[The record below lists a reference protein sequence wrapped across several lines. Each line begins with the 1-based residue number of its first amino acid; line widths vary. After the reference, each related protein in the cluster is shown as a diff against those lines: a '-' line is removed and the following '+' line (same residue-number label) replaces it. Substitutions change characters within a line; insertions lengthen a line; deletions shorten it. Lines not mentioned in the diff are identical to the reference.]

1 LQTFSLKKIERLKRE
16 KIIKT
21 LFGGKAPSV
30 AAYPIR
36 AVFTLDATL
45 YTGDG
50 VPCQV
55 AFSVPKKNFKRA
67 HDRNRYKRLMREA
80 YRLNKTQWY
89 DFLKTNNLK
98 CGLMLLF
105 TAKDEQDFATLNAK
119 MKKLLAKLCEHI
131 KTDLN
136 EKEVL
141 IPNS

>member
-67 HDRNRYKRLMREA
+67 HDRNRYKRLMREV
-80 YRLNKTQWY
+80 YRLNKPKWY
-89 DFLKTNNLK
+89 AFLKENNLK
-98 CGLMLLF
+98 CALMLLF
-105 TAKDEQDFATLNAK
+105 TAKDEQNFATMNIK
-119 MKKLLAKLCEHI
+119 MQKLIQKLCDNI
-131 KTDLN
+131 KAGIVISD
-136 EKEVL
+136 
-141 IPNS
+141 

>member
-45 YTGDG
+45 YTGDS

-67 HDRNRYKRLMREA
+67 HDRNRYKRLMREV
-80 YRLNKTQWY
+80 YRLNKPKWY
-89 DFLKTNNLK
+89 AFLKENKIK
-98 CGLMLLF
+98 CALMLLF
-105 TAKDEQDFATLNAK
+105 TAKDEQNFATMNIK
-119 MKKLLAKLCEHI
+119 MQKLIQKLCDNI
-131 KTDLN
+131 KAGLVD
-136 EKEVL
+136 
-141 IPNS
+141 